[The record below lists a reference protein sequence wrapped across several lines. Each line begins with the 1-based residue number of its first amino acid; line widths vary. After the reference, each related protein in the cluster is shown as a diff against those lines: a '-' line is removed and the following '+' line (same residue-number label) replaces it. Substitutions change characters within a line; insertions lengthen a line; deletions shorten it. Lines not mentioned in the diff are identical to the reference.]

1 MDRINRAEKVVK
13 DLSFLLEL
21 PKEVIEPNLIKYQQ
35 R

>member
-13 DLSFLLEL
+13 DLSFLLQI
-21 PKEVIEPNLIKYQQ
+21 PKSIIEPNLIKYQQ